1 MGIWDGAFS
10 MYISGVSTTATTQE
24 SNLDVDKIK
33 AEIKKMSQKHDR
45 AIKGLSL
52 GDKYKL
58 DDTKSFFAKLD
69 KRNKGEKS

>member
-1 MGIWDGAFS
+1 M
-10 MYISGVSTTATTQE
+10 
-24 SNLDVDKIK
+24 DKIK
-33 AEIKKMSQKHDR
+33 AEMKKMSQKHDR